1 MAVHAQPGRH
11 RLHRFAGPVTQQA
24 THIPLAPPPLISTGK
39 TGEHLSGERLQ
50 PLLHGV
56 QFLSGIELRDAA
68 RAFLKAMAGETRQQ
82 ILALFAGGVELSVSE
97 VAERL
102 PPAQSATSTHL
113 ATLRDGG
120 VLASRREWK
129 TFTTGRMR
137 GGSAAR

>member
-1 MAVHAQPGRH
+1 M
-11 RLHRFAGPVTQQA
+11 
-24 THIPLAPPPLISTGK
+24 
-39 TGEHLSGERLQ
+39 
-50 PLLHGV
+50 
-56 QFLSGIELRDAA
+56 RDAA

-82 ILALFAGGVELSVSE
+82 ILALFAGG

-129 TFTTGRMR
+129 TVYYRADAGRIGR
-137 GGSAAR
+137 ALSDLQASLRACRPPVDCSPDSPCG